1 MMKMLRYEIKKCFSK
16 IANKIGLLILTVVLI
31 IVSYFAVTYVDYV
44 DEDGNNRTGIIAVR
58 SLRDMKNQ
66 WAGYITEDVLREVI
80 VQNALVNASAEYQS
94 NDVQENNKAY
104 SKKQGFSD
112 IRDMINHAFCG
123 FREYNY
129 YRADSVTTEEVSEFY
144 TKRISNLEEWL
155 YSDEAKD
162 QFTDMEKQF
171 LIKQYEQLETP
182 LYYEYADG
190 WIALLEYAP
199 SIIMLTV
206 LITSFFVSGIFSN
219 EFQLKADAIY
229 FSTKYGRNKA
239 VKSKVEAGGIII
251 TIIYWVVVLLY
262 SAIVLGILGADGAN
276 CAIQAGFGS
285 WKSFYNIT
293 YFENYL
299 LTMVGGYIGSLFILT
314 ISMLISAKTKSTVL
328 SVTVPFIFVFLPSF
342 LSGFS
347 ALTEILGLLP
357 DQLLQM
363 NVAIKYFNLYQFGD
377 RVIGAVPIIMI
388 LYAVLYVL
396 MVPILYRVYQK
407 AEIK

>member
-1 MMKMLRYEIKKCFSK
+1 MLRYEIKKCFSK
-16 IANKIGLLILTVVLI
+16 TANKIGLLILTVVLI

-171 LIKQYEQLETP
+171 LIKQYEQLEIP

>member
-1 MMKMLRYEIKKCFSK
+1 MKMLRYEIKKCFSK
-16 IANKIGLLILTVVLI
+16 TANKIGLLILTVVLI

-251 TIIYWVVVLLY
+251 TIIYWVVALLY

-347 ALTEILGLLP
+347 ALIEILGLLP

>member
-1 MMKMLRYEIKKCFSK
+1 MKMLRYEIKKCFSK
-16 IANKIGLLILTVVLI
+16 TANKIGLLILTVVLI

-80 VQNALVNASAEYQS
+80 VQNALVNASTEYQS

-171 LIKQYEQLETP
+171 LIKQYEQLEIP

-347 ALTEILGLLP
+347 ALIEILGLLP

>member
-1 MMKMLRYEIKKCFSK
+1 MKMLRYEIKKCFSK
-16 IANKIGLLILTVVLI
+16 TANKIGLLILTVVLI

-171 LIKQYEQLETP
+171 LIKQYEQLEIP

-251 TIIYWVVVLLY
+251 TIIYWVVALLY

-347 ALTEILGLLP
+347 ALIEILGLLP

>member
-16 IANKIGLLILTVVLI
+16 TANKTGLLILTVVLI

-171 LIKQYEQLETP
+171 LIKQYEQLEIP

>member
-1 MMKMLRYEIKKCFSK
+1 MKMLRYEIKKCFSK
-16 IANKIGLLILTVVLI
+16 TANKIGLLILTVVLI

-171 LIKQYEQLETP
+171 LIKQYEQLEIP

-293 YFENYL
+293 YFENYF

>member
-1 MMKMLRYEIKKCFSK
+1 MTRYEVKKIFSK
-16 IANKIGLLILTVVLI
+16 TASKIGLFILTVALVL
-31 IVSYFAVTYVDYV
+31 VSYFAVAYVNYV
-44 DEDGNNRTGIIAVR
+44 DEDGNSRIGIMAAR
-58 SLRDMKNQ
+58 NLREMKNQ

-80 VQNALVNASAEYQS
+80 VQNDMINASEEYQS
-94 NDVQENNKAY
+94 KDVQENNRAY

-129 YRADSVTTEEVSEFY
+129 YRADSVTTEEVGEFY
-144 TKRISNLEEWL
+144 KRRISNLEDWL
-155 YSDEAKD
+155 ASDEAKD
-162 QFTDMEKQF
+162 QFTDREKQF
-171 LIKQYEQLETP
+171 LIQQYEKLETP
-182 LYYEYADG
+182 LYYEYVDG
-190 WIALLEYAP
+190 WVALLEYAP

-206 LITSFFVSGIFSN
+206 LITGFFVSGIFSG

-239 VKSKVEAGGIII
+239 IKSKVKAGFLII
-251 TIIYWVVVLLY
+251 TTIYWVVMLLY
-262 SAIVLGILGADGAN
+262 SAIVLGILGTDGAN

-293 YFENYL
+293 YLENYL
-299 LTMVGGYIGSLFILT
+299 LTLTGGYIGSLFILT
-314 ISMLISAKTKSTVL
+314 ISMLISARSKSTVL
-328 SVTVPFIFVFLPSF
+328 SVTVPFILVFLPSF

-347 ALTEILGLLP
+347 ALSELLGLLP

-363 NVAIKYFNLYQFGD
+363 YMALRYFNLYQFGD
-377 RVIGAVPIIMI
+377 KVIGAVPIIMI

-396 MVPILYRVYQK
+396 MLPLLYQVYRN

>member
-16 IANKIGLLILTVVLI
+16 TANKIGLLILTVVLI

-171 LIKQYEQLETP
+171 LIKQYEQLEIP

-239 VKSKVEAGGIII
+239 VKSKVEAGCIII

>member
-1 MMKMLRYEIKKCFSK
+1 MLRYEIKKCFSK
-16 IANKIGLLILTVVLI
+16 TANKIGLLILTVVLI

-171 LIKQYEQLETP
+171 LIKQYEQLEIP

-251 TIIYWVVVLLY
+251 TVIYWVVVLLY

>member
-1 MMKMLRYEIKKCFSK
+1 MMKMLRYEIKKVFSK
-16 IANKIGLLILTVVLI
+16 TANKIGLLILTVVLI

-144 TKRISNLEEWL
+144 ARRVSNLEEWL
-155 YSDEAKD
+155 YSDEAKE

-171 LIKQYEQLETP
+171 LIKQYERLETP

-219 EFQLKADAIY
+219 EFQLKADSIY

-239 VKSKVEAGGIII
+239 VKSKVEAGFIII

-293 YFENYL
+293 YFENCL
-299 LTMVGGYIGSLFILT
+299 LTMMGGYIGSLFILT

-377 RVIGAVPIIMI
+377 KVIGAAPIIMI
-388 LYAVLYVL
+388 LYSVLYVFML
-396 MVPILYRVYQK
+396 PILYRVYQK

>member
-1 MMKMLRYEIKKCFSK
+1 MLRYEIKKVFSK
-16 IANKIGLLILTVVLI
+16 TANKIGLLILTVVLI

-44 DEDGNNRTGIIAVR
+44 DEDGNNRTGIMAVR

-171 LIKQYEQLETP
+171 LIKQYEQLEIP

-276 CAIQAGFGS
+276 CVIQAGFGS

-396 MVPILYRVYQK
+396 MVPILYRVYKK

>member
-1 MMKMLRYEIKKCFSK
+1 MKMLRYEIKKCFSK
-16 IANKIGLLILTVVLI
+16 TANKIGLLILTVVLI

-328 SVTVPFIFVFLPSF
+328 SVTMPFIFVFLPSF

-407 AEIK
+407 AEMK

>member
-1 MMKMLRYEIKKCFSK
+1 MKMLRYEIKKCFSK
-16 IANKIGLLILTVVLI
+16 TANKIGLLILTVVLI

-171 LIKQYEQLETP
+171 LIKQYEQLEIP

>member
-1 MMKMLRYEIKKCFSK
+1 VMKMLRYEIKKCFSK

-206 LITSFFVSGIFSN
+206 LITGFFVSGIFSN

>member
-16 IANKIGLLILTVVLI
+16 TANKIGLLILTVVLI

-80 VQNALVNASAEYQS
+80 VQNALVNATAEYQS

-171 LIKQYEQLETP
+171 LIKQYEQLEIP

>member
-1 MMKMLRYEIKKCFSK
+1 MKMLRYEIKKVFSK
-16 IANKIGLLILTVVLI
+16 TANKIGLLVLTVVLI

-144 TKRISNLEEWL
+144 ARRVSNLEEWL
-155 YSDEAKD
+155 YSDEAKE

-171 LIKQYEQLETP
+171 LIKQYERLETP

-219 EFQLKADAIY
+219 EFQLKADSIY

-239 VKSKVEAGGIII
+239 VKSKVEAGFIII

-293 YFENYL
+293 YFENCL
-299 LTMVGGYIGSLFILT
+299 LTMMGGYIGSLFILT

-377 RVIGAVPIIMI
+377 KVIGAAPIIMI
-388 LYAVLYVL
+388 LYSVLYVFML
-396 MVPILYRVYQK
+396 PILYRVYQK
-407 AEIK
+407 VEIK

>member
-1 MMKMLRYEIKKCFSK
+1 MLRYEIKKCFSK
-16 IANKIGLLILTVVLI
+16 TANKIGLLILTVVLI
-31 IVSYFAVTYVDYV
+31 IMSYFAVTYVDYV

-112 IRDMINHAFCG
+112 IRDMINHAFCD

-144 TKRISNLEEWL
+144 ARRVSNLEEWL
-155 YSDEAKD
+155 YSDEAKE

-171 LIKQYEQLETP
+171 LIKQYERLETP

-219 EFQLKADAIY
+219 EFQLKADSIY

-239 VKSKVEAGGIII
+239 VKSKVEAGFIII

-293 YFENYL
+293 YFENCL
-299 LTMVGGYIGSLFILT
+299 LTMMGGYIGSLFILT

-377 RVIGAVPIIMI
+377 KVIGAVPIIMI
-388 LYAVLYVL
+388 LYSVLYVFML
-396 MVPILYRVYQK
+396 PILYRVYQK

>member
-1 MMKMLRYEIKKCFSK
+1 MLRYEIKKCFSK
-16 IANKIGLLILTVVLI
+16 TANKIGLLILTVVLI

-66 WAGYITEDVLREVI
+66 WAGYITEGVLREVI

-129 YRADSVTTEEVSEFY
+129 YRADSVTTEAVSEFY

-171 LIKQYEQLETP
+171 LIKQYEQLEIP

-206 LITSFFVSGIFSN
+206 LITGFFVSGIFSN

>member
-1 MMKMLRYEIKKCFSK
+1 MMKMLRYEIKKVFSK
-16 IANKIGLLILTVVLI
+16 TANKTGLLILTVVLI

-171 LIKQYEQLETP
+171 LIKQYEQLEIP

>member
-1 MMKMLRYEIKKCFSK
+1 MKMLRYEIKKVFSK
-16 IANKIGLLILTVVLI
+16 TANKIGLLILTVVLI

-171 LIKQYEQLETP
+171 LIKQYEQLEIP

-206 LITSFFVSGIFSN
+206 LITGFFVSGIFSN

>member
-1 MMKMLRYEIKKCFSK
+1 MKMLRYEIKKCFSK
-16 IANKIGLLILTVVLI
+16 TANKIGLLILTVVLI

-155 YSDEAKD
+155 YSDESKD

-171 LIKQYEQLETP
+171 LIKQYEQLEIP

-239 VKSKVEAGGIII
+239 VKSKVEAGCIII

-363 NVAIKYFNLYQFGD
+363 NVVIKYFNLYQFGD

>member
-16 IANKIGLLILTVVLI
+16 TANKIGLLILTVVLI

-251 TIIYWVVVLLY
+251 TIIYWVVALLY

>member
-1 MMKMLRYEIKKCFSK
+1 MKMLRYEIKKCFSK
-16 IANKIGLLILTVVLI
+16 TANKIGLLILTVVLI

-80 VQNALVNASAEYQS
+80 VQNTLVNASAEYQS

-171 LIKQYEQLETP
+171 LIKQYEKLEIP

>member
-1 MMKMLRYEIKKCFSK
+1 MKMLRYEIKKVFSK
-16 IANKIGLLILTVVLI
+16 TANKIGLLILTVVLV

-66 WAGYITEDVLREVI
+66 WAGYITEDVLKEVI
-80 VQNALVNASAEYQS
+80 VQNALVNVSAEYQS

-171 LIKQYEQLETP
+171 LIKQYEQLEIP

-199 SIIMLTV
+199 SIIVLTV

-299 LTMVGGYIGSLFILT
+299 LTMVGGYIGSLFVLT

>member
-1 MMKMLRYEIKKCFSK
+1 MLSYEIKKCFSK

-171 LIKQYEQLETP
+171 LIKQYEQLEIP

-206 LITSFFVSGIFSN
+206 LITGFFVSGIFSN

>member
-1 MMKMLRYEIKKCFSK
+1 MKMLRYEIKKCFSK
-16 IANKIGLLILTVVLI
+16 TANKIGLLILTVVLI
-31 IVSYFAVTYVDYV
+31 MVSYFAVTYVDYV

-171 LIKQYEQLETP
+171 LIKQYEQLEIP

-206 LITSFFVSGIFSN
+206 LITGFFVSGIFSN

-377 RVIGAVPIIMI
+377 RVIGAVPITMI

>member
-1 MMKMLRYEIKKCFSK
+1 MKMLRYEIKKCFSK
-16 IANKIGLLILTVVLI
+16 TANKIGLLILTVVLI

-171 LIKQYEQLETP
+171 LIRQYEQLEIP

>member
-1 MMKMLRYEIKKCFSK
+1 MKMLRYEIKKVFLK
-16 IANKIGLLILTVVLI
+16 TGNKIGLLILAGVLI

-44 DEDGNNRTGIIAVR
+44 DEDGNSKTGIMAARTLSDV
-58 SLRDMKNQ
+58 KNQ

-80 VQNALVNASAEYQS
+80 TQNAMVNASAEYQS

-112 IRDMINHAFCG
+112 IRAMINHAFCG

-144 TKRISNLEEWL
+144 NRRILNLEEWL

-171 LIKQYEQLETP
+171 LIEQYEQLEKP

-219 EFQLKADAIY
+219 EFQLKADSIF
-229 FSTKYGRNKA
+229 FSTKYGRGKA
-239 VKSKVEAGGIII
+239 VVSKVEAGFLII
-251 TIIYWVVVLLY
+251 TLIYWVVVLLY
-262 SAIVLGILGADGAN
+262 SVIVLGILGAGGAN

-293 YFENYL
+293 CFENYL
-299 LTMVGGYIGSLFILT
+299 LTMIGGYIGSLFILT

-328 SVTVPFIFVFLPSF
+328 SVTIPFVLVFLPSF

-347 ALTEILGLLP
+347 VLTEILGLLP
-357 DQLLQM
+357 DQLLQI
-363 NVAIKYFNLYQFGD
+363 NVAVKYFNLYQFGD
-377 RVIGAVPIIMI
+377 KVIGAVPIIMI
-388 LYAVLYVL
+388 LYSVLYVVVL
-396 MVPILYRVYQK
+396 PILYRVYQK

>member
-1 MMKMLRYEIKKCFSK
+1 MKMLRYEIKKCFSK
-16 IANKIGLLILTVVLI
+16 TANKIGLLILTVVLI
-31 IVSYFAVTYVDYV
+31 MVSYFAVTYVDYV

-171 LIKQYEQLETP
+171 LIKQYEQLEIP

-299 LTMVGGYIGSLFILT
+299 LTMVGGYIGSLFILI
-314 ISMLISAKTKSTVL
+314 ISMLISAKTKSNVL

>member
-1 MMKMLRYEIKKCFSK
+1 MKLLC
-16 IANKIGLLILTVVLI
+16 IACTLQI
-31 IVSYFAVTYVDYV
+31 
-44 DEDGNNRTGIIAVR
+44 
-58 SLRDMKNQ
+58 SL
-66 WAGYITEDVLREVI
+66 
-80 VQNALVNASAEYQS
+80 
-94 NDVQENNKAY
+94 
-104 SKKQGFSD
+104 
-112 IRDMINHAFCG
+112 
-123 FREYNY
+123 
-129 YRADSVTTEEVSEFY
+129 
-144 TKRISNLEEWL
+144 
-155 YSDEAKD
+155 
-162 QFTDMEKQF
+162 
-171 LIKQYEQLETP
+171 
-182 LYYEYADG
+182 
-190 WIALLEYAP
+190 
-199 SIIMLTV
+199 
-206 LITSFFVSGIFSN
+206 
-219 EFQLKADAIY
+219 
-229 FSTKYGRNKA
+229 
-239 VKSKVEAGGIII
+239 KSKVEAGGIII

-262 SAIVLGILGADGAN
+262 STIVLGILGADGAN

-363 NVAIKYFNLYQFGD
+363 NVVIKYFNLYQFGD

>member
-1 MMKMLRYEIKKCFSK
+1 MKMLRYEIKKCFSK
-16 IANKIGLLILTVVLI
+16 TANKIGLLILTVVLI

-80 VQNALVNASAEYQS
+80 VQNTLVNASAEYQS

-171 LIKQYEQLETP
+171 LIKQYEQLEIP

-293 YFENYL
+293 YFENCL
-299 LTMVGGYIGSLFILT
+299 LTMMGGYIGSLFILT

>member
-1 MMKMLRYEIKKCFSK
+1 MKMLRYEIKKCFSK
-16 IANKIGLLILTVVLI
+16 TANKIGLLILTVVLI
-31 IVSYFAVTYVDYV
+31 MVSYFAVTYVDYV

-171 LIKQYEQLETP
+171 LIKQYEQLEIP

-314 ISMLISAKTKSTVL
+314 ISMLISAKTKSNVL

>member
-1 MMKMLRYEIKKCFSK
+1 MKMLRYEIKKCFSK
-16 IANKIGLLILTVVLI
+16 TANKIGLLILTVVLI

-171 LIKQYEQLETP
+171 LIKQYEQLEIP

-363 NVAIKYFNLYQFGD
+363 NVVIKYFNLYQFGD

>member
-1 MMKMLRYEIKKCFSK
+1 MLRYEIKKCFSK
-16 IANKIGLLILTVVLI
+16 TANKIGLLILTVVLI

-171 LIKQYEQLETP
+171 LIKQYEQLEIP

-206 LITSFFVSGIFSN
+206 LITGFFVSGIFSN

-299 LTMVGGYIGSLFILT
+299 LTMVGGYIGSLFVLT

>member
-1 MMKMLRYEIKKCFSK
+1 MKMLRYEIKKCFSK
-16 IANKIGLLILTVVLI
+16 TANKIGLLILTVVLI

-171 LIKQYEQLETP
+171 LIKQYEQLEIP

-199 SIIMLTV
+199 SIIMITV

>member
-1 MMKMLRYEIKKCFSK
+1 MKMLRYEIKKCFSK
-16 IANKIGLLILTVVLI
+16 TANKIGLLILTVVLI

-206 LITSFFVSGIFSN
+206 LITGFFVSGIFSN

-377 RVIGAVPIIMI
+377 WVIGAVPIIMI

>member
-1 MMKMLRYEIKKCFSK
+1 MKMLRYEIKKCFSK
-16 IANKIGLLILTVVLI
+16 TANKVGLLILTVVLI
-31 IVSYFAVTYVDYV
+31 MVSYFAVTYVDYV

-171 LIKQYEQLETP
+171 LIKQYEQLEIP

-299 LTMVGGYIGSLFILT
+299 LTMVGGYIGSLFILI
-314 ISMLISAKTKSTVL
+314 ISMLISAKTKSNVL

>member
-1 MMKMLRYEIKKCFSK
+1 MMKMLRYEIKKVFSK
-16 IANKIGLLILTVVLI
+16 TANKTGLLILTVVLI

-44 DEDGNNRTGIIAVR
+44 DEDGNNRTGIMAVR
-58 SLRDMKNQ
+58 SLRDVKNQ

-144 TKRISNLEEWL
+144 ARRVSNLEEWL
-155 YSDEAKD
+155 YSDEAKE

-171 LIKQYEQLETP
+171 LIKQYERLETP

-219 EFQLKADAIY
+219 EFQLKADSIY

-239 VKSKVEAGGIII
+239 VKSKVEAGFIII

-293 YFENYL
+293 YFENCL
-299 LTMVGGYIGSLFILT
+299 LTMMGGYIGSLFILT

>member
-1 MMKMLRYEIKKCFSK
+1 VMKMLRYEIKKCFSK
-16 IANKIGLLILTVVLI
+16 TANKIGLLILTVVLI

-171 LIKQYEQLETP
+171 LIKQYEQLEIP